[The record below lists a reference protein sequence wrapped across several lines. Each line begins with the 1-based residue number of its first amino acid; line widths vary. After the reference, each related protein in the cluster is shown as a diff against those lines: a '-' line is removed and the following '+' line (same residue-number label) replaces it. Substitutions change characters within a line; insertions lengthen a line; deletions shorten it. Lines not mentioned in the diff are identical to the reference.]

1 MKFFAAF
8 RLYSEN
14 QTHECFQHFNR
25 IEIISLTVWKLI
37 MLEKLPVFCHSGCGF
52 RDDVRQLDVKLCAAF
67 TVRLISLQR
76 CLGLMKAAF
85 CWLHFKYSYH
95 QICSVL
101 GNIWYTQKYCLVCN
115 TWICLHNRSFLQEV
129 SNSSSENNRLPSL
142 SVVYGCVNT
151 SV

>member
-25 IEIISLTVWKLI
+25 IEIISLTVWKQI

-52 RDDVRQLDVKLCAAF
+52 RNDVGQLDVKLCAAV
-67 TVRLISLQR
+67 TVRLVSLQP

-95 QICSVL
+95 
-101 GNIWYTQKYCLVCN
+101 
-115 TWICLHNRSFLQEV
+115 
-129 SNSSSENNRLPSL
+129 
-142 SVVYGCVNT
+142 
-151 SV
+151 